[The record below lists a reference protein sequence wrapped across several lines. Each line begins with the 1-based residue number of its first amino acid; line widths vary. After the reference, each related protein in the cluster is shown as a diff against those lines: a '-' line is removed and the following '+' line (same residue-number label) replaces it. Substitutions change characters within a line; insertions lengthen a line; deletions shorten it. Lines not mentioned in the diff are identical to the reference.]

1 MTFEDIIHDAE
12 TRRENVINGGYNCIP
27 LPYNR
32 FRSIYPGTEQ
42 EKYIIVTANQKI
54 GKTKLADNLY
64 MYEPI
69 FFMVEHPEIKINI
82 YCFSLEITPKIKYY
96 DFLSYL
102 LYRLDGICI
111 STSDLKSTN
120 KDRPLNPEILDI
132 LKQDK
137 YQVYVKKW
145 EECVTFITDIKNPT
159 GIYKKIRGFM
169 LERGQFHYKKGTIKD
184 ENGLPME
191 VDVIDY
197 FEHTDE
203 DEYIEV
209 ILDNYSN
216 LMQEQGMDKR
226 ATIEKM
232 SKYAIELRDKFDIHF
247 CAIQHQALCACIIQ
261 IFLVSL
267 HYQKKYY
274 RI

>member
-1 MTFEDIIHDAE
+1 MDVFDRSIEKLKV
-12 TRRENVINGGYNCIP
+12 RRQRILDGQINCIP
-27 LPYNR
+27 LPFPR
-32 FRSIYPGTEQ
+32 LRTWLPGI
-42 EKYIIVTANQKI
+42 EKRRYTIISANQKI
-54 GKTKLADNLY
+54 GKSKLSDYLY
-64 MYEPI
+64 VYEP
-69 FFMVEHPEIKINI
+69 FFYMIEHPDQLRFKVL
-82 YCFSLEITPKIKYY
+82 YFTLEMGKEEKFYE
-96 DFLSYL
+96 FLCHL
-102 LYRLDGICI
+102 LYRLDNIRI
-111 STSDLKSTN
+111 SPTNLKSTN
-120 KDRPLNPEILDI
+120 ADNPCPEHILELIESERYQEYIRRFKETVIYIDDI
-132 LKQDK
+132 R
-137 YQVYVKKW
+137 
-145 EECVTFITDIKNPT
+145 NPT
-159 GIYKKIRGFM
+159 GIYKRIRGFM

-261 IFLVSL
+261 IFES
-267 HYQKKYY
+267 HN
-274 RI
+274 IGSE